1 MGGGF
6 PVAGFY
12 EMKQEVYEIYRDS
25 RLKPYV
31 SDAFREIPE
40 SWGLQGDPYFWRT
53 LEERF
58 AFDDVTL
65 PEEEINAKIAQVFKE
80 KTGED
85 LSEDKQCYVK
95 ERLESLRAGL

>member
-6 PVAGFY
+6 PAAGFY

-40 SWGLQGDPYFWRT
+40 SWGL
-53 LEERF
+53 
-58 AFDDVTL
+58 
-65 PEEEINAKIAQVFKE
+65 
-80 KTGED
+80 
-85 LSEDKQCYVK
+85 
-95 ERLESLRAGL
+95 